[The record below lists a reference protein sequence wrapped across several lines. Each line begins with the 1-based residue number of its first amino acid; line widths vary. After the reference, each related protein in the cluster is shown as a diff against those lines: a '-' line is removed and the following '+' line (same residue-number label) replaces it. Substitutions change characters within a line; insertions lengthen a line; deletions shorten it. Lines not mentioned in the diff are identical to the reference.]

1 MSNCNDPYNK
11 VCRQDIPYPQVSPE
25 SVPSLIDNLVT
36 ALYGAF
42 YNPQTGQGYVTKS
55 VVDGRVVWTPAC
67 DPNNSVEVDG
77 VPRNNGE
84 GLLCYILRIFALYD
98 PTGFA
103 KLVGP
108 QTITNSTFSGGT
120 ILNCNIINPTG
131 LTKANVGL
139 GNVDNTSD
147 LNKPVSTLQAAYVAA
162 QLASFVPTRAN
173 NLSGGVL
180 GSVPYQNALNQTAF
194 LAPSATAGFVLVSN
208 GPGAAPSWALNTTV
222 STSAENLVGGLAGS
236 IPYQDAPGTTLFTAV
251 GTANFVLKS
260 NGSGA
265 PTWVQKAPQATA
277 SDTATTATNIAGGAA
292 GGIPYQTGAGA
303 TAILAAGTGTQVLG
317 GGASLPAWQNV
328 NTTPTPSTIVRR
340 TNTGNIEAV
349 GFIGSTFSGTAA
361 QASALTAVPGLAAGT
376 YGGASQVPVITIN
389 SGGQIT
395 LASNVPS
402 PLNPTLSSFPEDK
415 NSYANLFR
423 GAGGTAFIDS
433 ENRVRFLGTGLSA
446 AVWNATG
453 LGTASSGLRSPQP
466 MIISPEFVV
475 AGEYAVKVFL
485 QHRSM
490 FILSSE
496 GNLYATGENTN
507 GQLGLGFNGGITAF
521 PRKVSID
528 TDVNGPIIDFAVSQG
543 GNVANQTYCIAVTQ
557 NGSVFTWGYNLTGQ
571 LGNGTLIAINTPTN
585 ITAISNAS
593 NQINGRVFDKCYAG
607 GVPGYCFVI
616 ERATKT
622 VYASGYNGYGN
633 LGLNNGNANVSWF
646 TVLPTVAGVPTTADE
661 IYTSGGTSATISAST
676 HNRATSFIR
685 LNGEI
690 YSTGS
695 DVNGETGRA
704 SAGTTRTTFG
714 IVTGLT
720 NIVDLSVSNGFGGGT
735 SSGVGMSVAAKDS
748 AGDFW
753 VWGNNFEG
761 QFGNIITSSSAVP
774 LAYTNLEYQVNG
786 SDTTAISWPASRRAQ
801 KIKFLGGPGLNGATT
816 WGVRGFV
823 LDNDGQMWVAGKLGV
838 SEFGDGYNVTA
849 NQVVW
854 RPVRQNGIVFVDFDV
869 TANSTDARMHVYA
882 QDTVGNLW
890 AWGENAFYATGS
902 SATADETQTPQRVNL
917 F

>member
-1 MSNCNDPYNK
+1 MSNCNDPYNN

-67 DPNNSVEVDG
+67 DPNNSAEVDG

-131 LTKANVGL
+131 LTKDNVGL

-173 NLSGGVL
+173 NLSGGEL

-208 GPGAAPSWALNTTV
+208 GPGAAPSWALNTSV
-222 STSAENLVGGLAGS
+222 STSADNLVGGLAGAL
-236 IPYQDAPGTTLFTAV
+236 PYQSAPGTTAFTTV
-251 GTANFVLKS
+251 GTADYVLKS
-260 NGSGA
+260 NGTSA
-265 PTWVQKAPQATA
+265 PTWVEKAPKATD

-292 GGIPYQTGAGA
+292 GGVPYQTGAGT

-317 GGASLPAWQNV
+317 GGATPSWQDV
-328 NTTPTPSTIVRR
+328 DTAPTASTIVKR
-340 TNTGNIEAV
+340 TAAGNVEATGFV
-349 GFIGSTFSGTAA
+349 GSTFSGTSA
-361 QASALTAVPGLAAGT
+361 QASALTTVPGLAAGT
-376 YGGASQVPVITIN
+376 YGGTSLVPVITIT

-395 LASNVPS
+395 AASNVPS
-402 PLNPTLSSFPEDK
+402 PLNPTLSSFAEDK
-415 NSYANLFR
+415 NSYANLVR
-423 GAGGTAFIDS
+423 GAGGNAFIDS
-433 ENRVRFLGTGLSA
+433 QNRVRFLGSGVSATG
-446 AVWNATG
+446 WNATG
-453 LGTASSGLRSPQP
+453 LGTASNGLRSPQP
-466 MIISPEFVV
+466 MIISPEYVV

-490 FILSSE
+490 FILSNE

-507 GQLGLGFNGGITAF
+507 GQLGLGFSGGITVF
-521 PRKVSID
+521 PRKVAID
-528 TDVNGPIIDFAVSQG
+528 TATHGAVIDFAVSQG
-543 GNVANQTYCIAVTQ
+543 SNIANQTYCIAVTQ
-557 NGSVFTWGYNLTGQ
+557 DGSVFAWGYNLTGQ
-571 LGNGTLIAINTPTN
+571 LGNGTLVAITTPTN
-585 ITAISNAS
+585 ITAISNVS
-593 NQINGRVFDKCYAG
+593 NAIEGRVFDKCYAG

-616 ERATKT
+616 ERVTKT

-646 TVLPTVAGVPTTADE
+646 TVLPTVAGAPTTADE
-661 IYTSGGTSATISAST
+661 IYTSGGTNPTISAST

-695 DVNGETGRA
+695 DINGETGRG
-704 SAGTTRTTFG
+704 SAGTNRASFG
-714 IVTGLT
+714 IITGLT
-720 NIVDLSVSNGFGGGT
+720 NIVDLSVSNGFGGAT
-735 SSGVGMSVAAKDS
+735 SSGTGMSVAARDS
-748 AGDFW
+748 TGDFW

-761 QFGNIITSSSAVP
+761 QFGNVITSSSAVP

-786 SDTTAISWPASRRAQ
+786 SDSTAIPWPAARRAQ
-801 KIKFLGGPGLNGATT
+801 KVKFFGGPGLNGGTVY
-816 WGVRGFV
+816 GVRGFV
-823 LDNDGQMWVAGKLGV
+823 LDTDGQMWIAGKLGV

-849 NQVVW
+849 NQVIW

-869 TANSTDARMHVYA
+869 TSNATATRMYVYA
-882 QDTVGNLW
+882 KDNVGNLW
-890 AWGENAFYATGS
+890 AWGENSFYATGS